1 MTGVVETQRWS
12 LLPTGILWIIAPLW
26 YLLCEA
32 ITALAFPGYDYA
44 AFYISDLGVPGTTTF
59 QGRELASQIPQV
71 MDAGFIG
78 QGLLFL
84 LGLVLAMPALRP
96 GLGRVGLLLVG
107 CLHVA
112 GIVFVALVPGS
123 PENVANGLIVI
134 HALGAVA
141 AILGGNC
148 AALFSVA
155 PLRDLGRVRWSG
167 AVLGALG
174 IVSGLLLTVHV
185 LLPDGVWER
194 GAVYPFL
201 LWELII
207 GAALTHSH
215 RATGALALRR
225 TDRTVEEAR

>member
-1 MTGVVETQRWS
+1 M
-12 LLPTGILWIIAPLW
+12 
-26 YLLCEA
+26 
-32 ITALAFPGYDYA
+32 
-44 AFYISDLGVPGTTTF
+44 
-59 QGRELASQIPQV
+59 
-71 MDAGFIG
+71 
-78 QGLLFL
+78 
-84 LGLVLAMPALRP
+84 
-96 GLGRVGLLLVG
+96 
-107 CLHVA
+107 
-112 GIVFVALVPGS
+112 FVALVPGS

-148 AALFSVA
+148 AALLSVA
-155 PLRDLGRVRWSG
+155 PLKDLGQVRWSG

-207 GAALTHSH
+207 GAALC
-215 RATGALALRR
+215 LRSR
-225 TDRTVEEAR
+225 TSA